1 MVLEEPLC
9 IPAETVLNGLC
20 FDPRPITRCLMIAR
34 SESELQFVSRL
45 TSEHIEQLW
54 RMYQGEW
61 WSRGRKLED

>member
-1 MVLEEPLC
+1 
-9 IPAETVLNGLC
+9 
-20 FDPRPITRCLMIAR
+20 MIAR